1 MTYLQLV
8 NSVLARLRETSVATV
23 ATTSYSTLIGKLV
36 NDAKRQ
42 VEDSWN
48 WDALGTTKTVTT
60 SAGVSTY
67 TVTGSGRFPKG
78 VDVNNT
84 TSTNRGK
91 LLNVP
96 IQWILDQ
103 QQLSTVQN
111 APPCYYAW
119 NGTDGTDSKVELFP
133 TPNGIY
139 SIKFNMYVPQ
149 AALSADADVLLV
161 PSEAVEMGAYARALV
176 ERGED
181 GGLNSS
187 EAYGLFKG
195 ILADQI
201 SLEVSRFIENDCWVA
216 N

>member
-1 MTYLQLV
+1 MTYLQIV
-8 NSVLARLRETSVATV
+8 NNILARLRETSVASV
-23 ATTSYSTLIGKLV
+23 STTPYSTLLGKLV

-42 VEDSWN
+42 VEDAWN
-48 WDALGTTKTVTT
+48 WDALRTIKTVTT
-60 SAGVSTY
+60 ASGTSTY

-78 VDVNNT
+78 ITVNDT
-84 TSTNRGK
+84 TNKGE
-91 LLNVP
+91 LFNVP

-103 QQLSTVQN
+103 QQLSTVQTGT
-111 APPCYYAW
+111 PSYYAW
-119 NGTDGTDSKVELFP
+119 SGTDGTDSNVELYP

-149 AALSADADVLLV
+149 AALSADGDVLTI
-161 PSEAVEMGAYARALV
+161 PHEAVEMGAYARALV

-201 SLEVSRFIENDCWVA
+201 SLEVSRFIENDVWVA